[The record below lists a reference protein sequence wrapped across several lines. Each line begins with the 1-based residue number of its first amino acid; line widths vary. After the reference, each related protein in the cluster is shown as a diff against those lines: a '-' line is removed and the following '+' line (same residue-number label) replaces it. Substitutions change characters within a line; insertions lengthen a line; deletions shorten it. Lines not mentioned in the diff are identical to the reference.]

1 MHISVN
7 IAKIS
12 SSDNLLAA
20 SYVLVRTIVLLKL
33 FLKSADV
40 LRRPQRFEKVSHF
53 VLVSLSIFLQI
64 YTILYRCFQV
74 QKICFNNLCN
84 KQLRVAQHL
93 TFHFQTGLHFIQVL
107 LVQRNIQYTLELR
120 LATLKNC
127 HLQVQD
133 QKFCCIIQRTV
144 TALNRT
150 SSYKNLYLCGSAQ
163 RCVLPVSFPVD
174 LLLPQQYYIH
184 HTTQE

>member
-53 VLVSLSIFLQI
+53 VLVSLRIFL
-64 YTILYRCFQV
+64 
-74 QKICFNNLCN
+74 
-84 KQLRVAQHL
+84 
-93 TFHFQTGLHFIQVL
+93 
-107 LVQRNIQYTLELR
+107 
-120 LATLKNC
+120 
-127 HLQVQD
+127 
-133 QKFCCIIQRTV
+133 
-144 TALNRT
+144 
-150 SSYKNLYLCGSAQ
+150 
-163 RCVLPVSFPVD
+163 
-174 LLLPQQYYIH
+174 
-184 HTTQE
+184 